1 MMFSIDLLKGK
12 GLPEKVDLKRSALKA
27 LPILIPVLAVT
38 LFASAYHKDSV
49 SLKNQKQLLHSNQQQ
64 LEHHTKDVAEYNK
77 MKAAIKDVENCLS
90 DISKAMA
97 YRIQVSDILVELVQ
111 TLPDNI
117 FIYEMNLDRNASQ
130 EKFQAAESSEVK
142 QKLVV
147 RRNLNLVL
155 CGFNADQSDAAVQ
168 AYINDLKQSSVLA
181 EIFTQIT
188 PPTRQQ
194 GQVDGRPAI
203 YYEIECEL
211 REQSK

>member
-77 MKAAIKDVENCLS
+77 MKAAMKAAIKDVENCLS

-117 FIYEMNLDRNASQ
+117 IIYEMNLDRNASQ

-188 PPTRQQ
+188 Q